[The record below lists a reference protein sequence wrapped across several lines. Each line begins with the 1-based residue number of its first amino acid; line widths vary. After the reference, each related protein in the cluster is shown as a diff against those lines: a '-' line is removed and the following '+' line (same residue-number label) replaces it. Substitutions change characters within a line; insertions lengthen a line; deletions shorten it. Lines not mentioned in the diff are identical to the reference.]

1 MIIITK
7 SFHGCQNWFMKTRGR
22 LPTAS
27 RCGEWVFIF
36 LLAFLPS
43 ASAQVIDPILAPVP
57 RIVSPANHALFYAP
71 VDIPIFAYALRTNVE
86 FYAGTN
92 DLGPGISLGLGP
104 SARPPGVAQPD
115 FVIAGPIP
123 RLGSIYY
130 RVWTNA
136 PVGTYALTVVTLPDT
151 VSDVDTISRTSPPVN
166 ITILASP
173 TNSNPVDV
181 ASIVATDPIAIA
193 GTNSCVWPGE
203 PNPVPVWTNWPPTA
217 RQFFTNWG
225 PKNALFTVRRFGTAS
240 SNLTVHYGIGDTA
253 SNGVDYVTLPGS
265 VTIPAGGAYALIPI
279 VPIDHGVPYVPKTVI
294 LTLTPDTNT
303 PPDYLVGFPP
313 RAEALILEDWPRPLP
328 FLLPD
333 GSFHVN
339 AAGPDGAWFCIQYST
354 DLINWSSLG
363 TNQVFQ
369 GSIDFIDPG
378 AQDNPSRYYR
388 TVPVTNTT
396 AQ

>member
-1 MIIITK
+1 MVRVG
-7 SFHGCQNWFMKTRGR
+7 HGF
-22 LPTAS
+22 S
-27 RCGEWVFIF
+27 VF

-136 PVGTYALTVVTLPDT
+136 PVGTYALTVVTLPGT
-151 VSDVDTISRTSPPVN
+151 VSDVDTISKTSPPVN

-173 TNSNPVDV
+173 TNSNPVNV

-193 GTNSCVWPGE
+193 GTNSCVWPGA

-240 SNLTVHYGIGDTA
+240 SNLTVHYGIGGTA

-303 PPDYLVGFPP
+303 PPDYLVGFPAARRGAYP
-313 RAEALILEDWPRPLP
+313 GVTGRARCRSCCPTAVSMPSMPL
-328 FLLPD
+328 
-333 GSFHVN
+333 
-339 AAGPDGAWFCIQYST
+339 APDGAWFCLQYST

-388 TVPVTNTT
+388 TVPVTNTP